1 MQVKALTKYARIS
14 PVKVRQV
21 SQAIVGKPAGKALEI
36 LRIIPRKSARIL
48 IKTIKS
54 AIANAENNYNLLSD
68 KLYIKNANIEEG
80 PSFRRF
86 RPVARGQS
94 HPFKKRTS
102 HIIIILSEKNKDLKW
117 VKK

>member
-1 MQVKALTKYARIS
+1 MQVKALTKYVRIS
-14 PVKVRQV
+14 PIKIRQV
-21 SQAIVGKPAGKALEI
+21 ARTIAGKSANKALEL
-36 LRIIPRKSARIL
+36 LRIIPKKSARIL

-54 AIANAENNYNLLSD
+54 AIANAENNYNLLSN
-68 KLYIKNANIEEG
+68 KLYIKHANIEEG

-102 HIIIILSEKNKDLKW
+102 HITIILSEKNKDIKW
-117 VKK
+117 GKK